1 MRKRSQQES
10 DTQWTVQRHISH
22 VRNCLSIC
30 LLLGGLPR
38 QTIRCLL
45 WNNTA
50 LSSVDPSQSFLGKG
64 SEPDCPSDEEY
75 PGPARS
81 QFDSIG
87 LAYRHWQTRI
97 KMHYCSIHTTIQ
109 YPQTHITCRNF
120 GRDIYLYWCPIHTC
134 PASPVPLGSTTLW
147 VATPATRWCRL
158 SYLFICLLRN
168 TWINSHANILNTRLI
183 TDSLGFLS
191 QSSLCSRHNFF
202 RYGWLCA

>member
-1 MRKRSQQES
+1 MRKRSQHV
-10 DTQWTVQRHISH
+10 TARIWQWTVQRHISH

-120 GRDIYLYWCPIHTC
+120 GRDIYIGVPFT
-134 PASPVPLGSTTLW
+134 PVPLPLSLW
-147 VATPATRWCRL
+147 DRRPCELLRQRL
-158 SYLFICLLRN
+158 SDVAWAIYLFV
-168 TWINSHANILNTRLI
+168 
-183 TDSLGFLS
+183 
-191 QSSLCSRHNFF
+191 
-202 RYGWLCA
+202 Y